1 MDERMT
7 REQLVTELL
16 RMRQQFHVL
25 DSCRQEMQLVQ
36 AKYARLL
43 ESAPDAMLFVG
54 RDSKIVTANAQ
65 MEKLFGYAEEELVGR
80 DLHQLIPERY
90 RQRHRASL
98 AAFFSSP
105 SARPMGTGLE
115 ILGLKKDGREF
126 PADISLS
133 PLETDE
139 ELLVIASIRDITDR
153 KLAESQI
160 ERNYQVQ
167 RAIGSILQTSL
178 EPIGLDELLFM
189 VLGLILAIPG
199 LSRQP
204 KGSIY
209 LVENEPEV
217 LVLRA
222 SRGYTDTA
230 PPCEKVSFG
239 ECMCGDAAAN
249 QTVSF
254 ADCLDER
261 HTIRRTNMASHGH
274 YCVPIVSADQTLGL
288 IDVNTEDSHER
299 SPEEE
304 AFLVAVANTLAT
316 VIVRRQTEAERNRLK
331 EELAETEKL
340 TALGR
345 MTANVAHEIR
355 NPLTAIGG
363 FARRLDSKL
372 LEGSKEKQYAAFIVE
387 EVGRLE
393 RILRDILSFS
403 RGSSPRRE
411 TCDIRNLV
419 EEGLRIFVEACKERS
434 ISIKRSFHDVAPI
447 EGDNER
453 ILEVVENLISNAI
466 DAMPLG
472 GELAITTGSASLK
485 GVPYATITVSD
496 TGEGIRDED
505 LPRIFEPFFTTKI
518 SPKGV
523 GLGLPIVK
531 KFMEDHGGLI
541 DVKSRVGT
549 GTTFVLY
556 FPYPESIGLHEDTVK
571 ES

>member
-7 REQLVTELL
+7 REQLITELL
-16 RMRQQFHVL
+16 AMRQEFHVL
-25 DSCRQEMQLVQ
+25 EACRQEMQISQ
-36 AKYARLL
+36 AKYATLL

-90 RQRHRASL
+90 RAGHRASL

-105 SARPMGTGLE
+105 RARPMGTGLE
-115 ILGLKKDGREF
+115 ILGLKKDGSEF

-133 PLETDE
+133 PLEAE
-139 ELLVIASIRDITDR
+139 GELLAIASIRDITDR
-153 KLAESQI
+153 KLAELQI

-167 RAIGSILQTSL
+167 RAISSILQTSL
-178 EPIGLDELLFM
+178 EPIGLDEHLDM

-217 LVLRA
+217 LVLKA

-230 PPCEKVSFG
+230 PPCGKVSFG
-239 ECMCGDAAAN
+239 DCLCGDAAAN

-254 ADCLDER
+254 AGCLDER
-261 HTIRRTNMASHGH
+261 HTIGRTNTLSHGH
-274 YCVPIVSADQTLGL
+274 HCVPIVSAGQTLGL
-288 IDVNTEDSHER
+288 IDVNTEEGHER
-299 SPEEE
+299 APEEE

-363 FARRLDSKL
+363 FARRLDRKL

-393 RILRDILSFS
+393 GILRDILSFS

-411 TCDIRNLV
+411 TCDIRSLV

-434 ISIKRSFHDVAPI
+434 ISIRRSFHDVAPI
-447 EGDNER
+447 AGDNER

-466 DAMPLG
+466 DAMPGG

-556 FPYPESIGLHEDTVK
+556 FPYPESIGL
-571 ES
+571 

>member
-1 MDERMT
+1 
-7 REQLVTELL
+7 
-16 RMRQQFHVL
+16 MRQQFHVL
-25 DSCRQEMQLVQ
+25 DSCRQEVQLVQ

-54 RDSKIVTANAQ
+54 RDSKIVTTNAQ

-80 DLHQLIPERY
+80 DLHQLIPEKD
-90 RQRHRASL
+90 RQRHRTSL
-98 AAFFSSP
+98 APSSP
-105 SARPMGTGLE
+105 VPARVPWERASSIRAEERRQRIPGGYQLE
-115 ILGLKKDGREF
+115 PPGDGRR
-126 PADISLS
+126 AARHSVNQGHHGS
-133 PLETDE
+133 Q
-139 ELLVIASIRDITDR
+139 AR
-153 KLAESQI
+153 ESQI

-199 LSRQP
+199 LSRQL

-209 LVENEPEV
+209 LVENEPEQ

-249 QTVSF
+249 QTISF

-261 HTIRRTNMASHGH
+261 HTIRRANTLSHGH

-288 IDVNTEDSHER
+288 IDVNTKDSHER

-363 FARRLDSKL
+363 FARRLDRKL

-393 RILRDILSFS
+393 SILRDILSF
-403 RGSSPRRE
+403 RGARSPRRE
-411 TCDIRNLV
+411 RAIS
-419 EEGLRIFVEACKERS
+419 EA
-434 ISIKRSFHDVAPI
+434 
-447 EGDNER
+447 
-453 ILEVVENLISNAI
+453 LW
-466 DAMPLG
+466 
-472 GELAITTGSASLK
+472 
-485 GVPYATITVSD
+485 
-496 TGEGIRDED
+496 
-505 LPRIFEPFFTTKI
+505 
-518 SPKGV
+518 
-523 GLGLPIVK
+523 K
-531 KFMEDHGGLI
+531 KA
-541 DVKSRVGT
+541 
-549 GTTFVLY
+549 
-556 FPYPESIGLHEDTVK
+556 
-571 ES
+571 